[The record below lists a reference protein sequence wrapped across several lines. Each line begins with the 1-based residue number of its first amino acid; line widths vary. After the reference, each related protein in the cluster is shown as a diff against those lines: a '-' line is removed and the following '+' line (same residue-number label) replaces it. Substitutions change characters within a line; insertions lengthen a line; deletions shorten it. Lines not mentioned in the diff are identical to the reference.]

1 MLTPVLEETG
11 FASAVID
18 ALSSNICVVNRVG
31 GIIAVNRAWQDFT
44 IANPPVSSGAGIGI
58 NYLEVCQRASGMD
71 TEEAAKFAS
80 GLRSV
85 LERSIERFEME
96 YPCHSPT
103 QNRWFLGRVTPLKTK
118 QGGAVISHANITD
131 RKLLEVE
138 LAKIA
143 ATDALTGLPNRR
155 YFLEAANLEVE
166 RVRRFGT
173 AASVIMIDLDH
184 FKSVNDTYGHA
195 VGDEA
200 LRCLAEVCRNS
211 VRQIDVLARIGG
223 EEFAAIL
230 PGTDEA
236 GAHSVAEKLRNAVYE
251 TPINAGRNLIN
262 ISASFGVAEVR
273 SFDMGIEDCL
283 SRADLALYAA
293 KRAGRNSAM
302 SFTAIPAD
310 SKRRSGMY
318 PKS

>member
-1 MLTPVLEETG
+1 
-11 FASAVID
+11 
-18 ALSSNICVVNRVG
+18 
-31 GIIAVNRAWQDFT
+31 
-44 IANPPVSSGAGIGI
+44 
-58 NYLEVCQRASGMD
+58 
-71 TEEAAKFAS
+71 
-80 GLRSV
+80 
-85 LERSIERFEME
+85 
-96 YPCHSPT
+96 
-103 QNRWFLGRVTPLKTK
+103 
-118 QGGAVISHANITD
+118 
-131 RKLLEVE
+131 
-138 LAKIA
+138 
-143 ATDALTGLPNRR
+143 
-155 YFLEAANLEVE
+155 
-166 RVRRFGT
+166 
-173 AASVIMIDLDH
+173 
-184 FKSVNDTYGHA
+184 